1 MRAFAITALLPSLI
15 HAFPTPNEEPKLQS
29 RQTTGGGP
37 VHPTFGLSCTDAT
50 NGNNP
55 FANYFAPHDKKR
67 SIDDL
72 SFSSPAVSEDTA
84 LVTRD
89 NPCNTIAF
97 NKNIVN
103 GAYPIGNSGQ
113 ITLIAGTVY
122 VFAWA
127 FDTWVTNVRAYI
139 NTGGGHFRRMWDR
152 DFDGPGDSTQFTM
165 DPNGGNQQVH
175 FEVQFGMNIFDEEH
189 HTVNGQIGLFR
200 VGPPPAV
207 ANAPSPPP
215 RGGDDGGL

>member
-1 MRAFAITALLPSLI
+1 MRAFAIAALLPSLL
-15 HAFPTPNEEPKLQS
+15 HAFPTPNEDSKLQS

-37 VHPTFGLSCTDAT
+37 VHPTYGLSCSDAT

-55 FANYFAPHDKKR
+55 FDNYWAPHDKKR
-67 SIDDL
+67 SVDM
-72 SFSSPAVSEDTA
+72 SFSSPQPEDTA

-113 ITLIAGTVY
+113 IMLIAGTTY

-127 FDTWVTNVRAYI
+127 FDTWVTNVRAYLA
-139 NTGGGHFRRMWDR
+139 TGGGHFRRLWDR
-152 DFDGPGDSTQFTM
+152 DFDGPGDSAQFTL
-165 DPNGGNQQVH
+165 DAAAGNQQPIH
-175 FEVQFGMNIFDEEH
+175 FEVQFGMNIFDEQH

-200 VGPPPAV
+200 VGPPPPTPPA
-207 ANAPSPPP
+207 PPP
-215 RGGDDGGL
+215 PGGGGDGGL